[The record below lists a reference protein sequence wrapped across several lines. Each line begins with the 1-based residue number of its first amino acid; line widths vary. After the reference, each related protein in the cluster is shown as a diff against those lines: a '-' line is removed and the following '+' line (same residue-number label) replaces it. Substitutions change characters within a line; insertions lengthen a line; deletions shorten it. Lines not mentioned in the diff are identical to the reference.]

1 MKIKTTREIIDDQFI
16 TTKDKHTLRV
26 VNSTKPREDIGKYR
40 YKKWVSVDDVLE
52 TIHKIREMKIDAED
66 MIKELTK

>member
-1 MKIKTTREIIDDQFI
+1 MEIKTTEQIVHKEMDLSELPNSLLW
-16 TTKDKHTLRV
+16 KDFNKV
-26 VNSTKPREDIGKYR
+26 
-40 YKKWVSVDDVLE
+40 KWVAVDDVLE

>member
-1 MKIKTTREIIDDQFI
+1 MEIKTSHNIFKILHNGTM
-16 TTKDKHTLRV
+16 DK
-26 VNSTKPREDIGKYR
+26 SFAE
-40 YKKWVSVDDVLE
+40 KKWVAVDNVLE